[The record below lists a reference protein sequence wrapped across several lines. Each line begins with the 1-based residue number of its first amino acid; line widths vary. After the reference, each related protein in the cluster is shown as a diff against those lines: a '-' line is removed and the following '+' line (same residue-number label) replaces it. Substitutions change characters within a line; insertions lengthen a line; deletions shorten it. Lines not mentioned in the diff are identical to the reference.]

1 MTVPEN
7 VEDQTSD
14 NKEGF
19 AIPPGLMRLKLSDE
33 DLIAKYS
40 FPNSPPPIGSEDHQL
55 WNAAM
60 VRYRLRNIE
69 LNRKTSGKDLEEVLT
84 SDSNIDAGE
93 RMRLALKINQQLKK
107 NNRRARLMFWSG
119 WLFFLSLLG
128 GLGYLGYVYAMNNIH
143 SERYTI
149 PYTCKFQYG
158 DSELE
163 GRRHLSFPV
172 KSLSGWRWTPPWA
185 IVDEKV
191 EIVLKGDPII
201 FVGVSDKGKTWR
213 KEFGKGE
220 FGTAILPNSQT
231 YWVLGKN
238 SKETTVIQRADFCK

>member
-7 VEDQTSD
+7 LEQQPSNTQQVNVPINLQ
-14 NKEGF
+14 
-19 AIPPGLMRLKLSDE
+19 LSDE
-33 DLIAKYS
+33 DLIRKYS
-40 FPNSPPPIGSEDHQL
+40 YPHPPPRLHSEEYKL
-55 WNAAM
+55 WSAAM
-60 VRYRLRNIE
+60 ERDRLRNIG
-69 LNRKTSGKDLEEVLT
+69 LNRKTSEKDLEAVLSGNT
-84 SDSNIDAGE
+84 GIDAGE
-93 RMRLALKINQQLKK
+93 RLKLALAIRTQLKK
-107 NNRRARLMFWSG
+107 NKRRSRFMFWSG
-119 WLFFLSLLG
+119 WLFFLSLLS

-143 SERYTI
+143 SERYTV

-163 GRRHLSFPV
+163 GHRFMSFPV
-172 KSLSGWRWTPPWA
+172 KSLSGWRWTPPWS

-201 FVGVSDKGKTWR
+201 FVGVNDKGKTWR

-231 YWVLGKN
+231 YWVVGKN
-238 SKETTVIQRADFCK
+238 SKETTVIQHADFCK